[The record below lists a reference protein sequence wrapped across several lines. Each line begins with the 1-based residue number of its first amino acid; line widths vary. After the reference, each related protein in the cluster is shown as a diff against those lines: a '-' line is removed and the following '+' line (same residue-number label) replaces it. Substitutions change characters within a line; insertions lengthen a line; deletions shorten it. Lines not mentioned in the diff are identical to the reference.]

1 MKLARKHIRD
11 QLPRSSPVGDISRRG
26 PQTFRDET
34 NFHFNV
40 RTTVEKLRYIH
51 RNPVKCGLVREP
63 EQWRWSSFRDY
74 AYGEAG
80 AVQINQ
86 WNAASI
92 GRKDRAA

>member
-1 MKLARKHIRD
+1 M
-11 QLPRSSPVGDISRRG
+11 
-26 PQTFRDET
+26 
-34 NFHFNV
+34 
-40 RTTVEKLRYIH
+40 EKLRYIH